1 MVNAGR
7 ATCLALPFI
16 LSTAALACLVL
27 VFLGGF
33 SEHNNTLGGLYFLK
47 TDLTNFTTANLAN
60 LVPGLDATESS
71 ALAGA
76 LSAAKNSGGL
86 ADYYTIYLE
95 NYCSWNGKDAYSYCS
110 PREAN
115 FAFDP
120 IAIWGLNS
128 TSVEPLLPASLR
140 DGVATYKKLA
150 GVMYVFYVI
159 ALSGTALVLLFGIT
173 ALFSKW
179 GSFFTTAVATLAG
192 LSAIVASTIATVL
205 FAALDEA
212 VNHTALGEDLGIKA
226 SLGQPI
232 LRITWLSVLFA
243 GGAWIFWFLSI
254 CCCSTRSPY
263 KSHRDAD
270 RKRVKVEKTPY
281 TYERVGSPY
290 LGPRDG
296 QNVPLQTFGGS
307 PQPQY
312 HQQQS
317 AYEPFRPQQV

>member
-1 MVNAGR
+1 M
-7 ATCLALPFI
+7 
-16 LSTAALACLVL
+16 
-27 VFLGGF
+27 
-33 SEHNNTLGGLYFLK
+33 
-47 TDLTNFTTANLAN
+47 DLTNFTTSNLAN
-60 LVPGLDATESS
+60 LVPGLDSTESS
-71 ALAGA
+71 VLSGA

-95 NYCSWNGKDAYSYCS
+95 NYCSWNGNDSYSYCS
-110 PREAN
+110 PRTSN

-120 IAIWGLNS
+120 ITIWGLNS

-159 ALSGTALVLLFGIT
+159 ALAGSAITLLLGIT
-173 ALFSKW
+173 AFFSKW
-179 GSFFTTAVATLAG
+179 GSFFTTATATLSG
-192 LSAIVASTIATVL
+192 ISAIVASTIATAL
-205 FAALDEA
+205 FATLDEA
-212 VNHTALGEDLGIKA
+212 VNHTAIGEDLGITA

-232 LRITWLSVLFA
+232 LRITWISVLFA
-243 GGAWIFWFLSI
+243 AGAWIFWFFSI

-263 KSHRDAD
+263 KSHRDGGD

-296 QNVPLQTFGGS
+296 QNVPLHSLGGS
-307 PQPQY
+307 PQGQY
-312 HQQQS
+312 QAPVYPQQQAS
-317 AYEPFRPQQV
+317 AYEPFRPQHV